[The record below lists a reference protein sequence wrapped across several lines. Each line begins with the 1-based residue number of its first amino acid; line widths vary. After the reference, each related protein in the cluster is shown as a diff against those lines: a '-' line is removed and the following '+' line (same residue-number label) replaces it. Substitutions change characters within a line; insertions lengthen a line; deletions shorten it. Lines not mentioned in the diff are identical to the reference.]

1 MPYSSQMNR
10 PQNDSAKP
18 RTQSIRDAPTE
29 PTDPRMD
36 DGVEKIPVPIMR
48 PTLPVAGV
56 SVVNAREHH
65 DNYMSRVQLKT
76 PR

>member
-29 PTDPRMD
+29 PTEPRMD
-36 DGVEKIPVPIMR
+36 DGVEKIPVPIIR
-48 PTLPVAGV
+48 PTLPVARV
-56 SVVNAREHH
+56 SVVNARENH